1 MARAIIVG
9 SPLFLDQNQRN
20 ASAFTSAIAISVSF
34 APKIGDL
41 ANADASAA
49 NNIGPL
55 SAISARPP
63 SPRGVRARAS
73 DARGR
78 AEERRVGEECGSP
91 CSTRWES
98 AHTKKKQANRK
109 R

>member
-63 SPRGVRARAS
+63 SPSGVSARAS
-73 DARGR
+73 DAS
-78 AEERRVGEECGSP
+78 GSARNAP
-91 CSTRWES
+91 PSLGANTPMLPTTTPRPQ
-98 AHTKKKQANRK
+98 KQEQK
-109 R
+109 